1 MTKEAGLCTLRRM
14 TRHFFSGGNSRMG
27 QSGSLHPQ
35 ARTQR
40 SSAVT
45 GIPTEAPAG
54 ATECTRTHAP
64 RDPTPLLGSQH
75 PRFVRGFQCSSLHV
89 SKHLSWESGGVPPQ
103 VCAPALAFISQ
114 NFYLDYFRKSAPPQ
128 NRRLV
133 AHYYYLKN
141 KLTVLWRS

>member
-1 MTKEAGLCTLRRM
+1 MTKEAGPCTLKRM
-14 TRHFFSGGNSRMG
+14 TRYCFSGGNSLTG
-27 QSGSLHPQ
+27 QSGSLRPQ

-64 RDPTPLLGSQH
+64 RDPTPLLESQH
-75 PRFVRGFQCSSLHV
+75 PRFVRGFQCASLHA

-114 NFYLDYFRKSAPPQ
+114 IFFLDYFRKSTLPQ
-128 NRRLV
+128 NRKLV

-141 KLTVLWRS
+141 KLTNLWRN